1 VRRPAE
7 YAAAV
12 ARRSRRAA
20 VKADAHLQRRR
31 AARASDRGTGVI
43 LLYHRVAETQ
53 ADPWGN
59 AVTPERFAEH
69 LEALQAE
76 MSVCSLA
83 ELSASIDHG
92 SVPARSVAVVFD
104 DGYADN
110 LTQALPALERHQ
122 TPATLFVATGFIGSD
137 GPYWWDELTD
147 LLLGPGERP
156 AVLEASLAGRPIVA
170 PTRTREERR
179 TALLTEVHP
188 ALSSLPPALIDA
200 ALAPVRA
207 WAADG
212 SGGPTVNGTG
222 GSAARP
228 MSAEELERFAASP
241 LVELGAHTRSHPR
254 MPHLS
259 RSDQRTDV
267 LAGRRALADITGR
280 EPRFFAYPFGDASR
294 RSERIVRAA
303 GFERA
308 FGSRWALPVT
318 AASRRFETPRI
329 AVTEEDA
336 PSLIRRVDR
345 ILGNTV

>member
-1 VRRPAE
+1 MRRPAE

-12 ARRSRRAA
+12 ARRSRRAV
-20 VKADAHLQRRR
+20 VKADADLQRRR
-31 AARASDRGTGVI
+31 AARAADRGTGVV
-43 LLYHRVAETQ
+43 LLYHRVAETG

-59 AVTPERFAEH
+59 AVTPVRFAEH

-76 MSVCSLA
+76 MRVCSLA
-83 ELSASIDHG
+83 ELSAAIDRG

-110 LTQALPALERHQ
+110 LIEALPALERHQ
-122 TPATLFVATGFIGSD
+122 TPATLFVATGLIGSE

-147 LLLGPGERP
+147 LLLGAGERP
-156 AVLEASLAGRPIVA
+156 PVLEVSLAGRQVVA

-179 TALLTEVHP
+179 IALLTEVHP
-188 ALSSLPPALIDA
+188 ALSSLPPPLIDA
-200 ALAPVRA
+200 ALDPVRA
-207 WAADG
+207 WAADA
-212 SGGPTVNGTG
+212 SGGSTVNGTG
-222 GSAARP
+222 GSTARP
-228 MSAEELERFAASP
+228 MSAAELERFAASP
-241 LVELGAHTRSHPR
+241 LVELGAHTRGHPR

-259 RSDQRTDV
+259 GSDQRADV
-267 LAGRRALADITGR
+267 LAGRQAVAEVTGR
-280 EPRFFAYPFGDASR
+280 EPHFFAYPYGDASR

-318 AASRRFETPRI
+318 VASRRFETPRI

-345 ILGNTV
+345 ILGNTA